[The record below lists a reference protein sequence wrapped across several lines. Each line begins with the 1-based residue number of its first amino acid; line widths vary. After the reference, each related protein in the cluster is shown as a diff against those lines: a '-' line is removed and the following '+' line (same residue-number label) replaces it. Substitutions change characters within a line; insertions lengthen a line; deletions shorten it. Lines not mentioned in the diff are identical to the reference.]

1 MKCWHC
7 EESPR
12 ASCAF
17 CGRFVCKDHA
27 STMST
32 FITMFVGAN
41 KAFLVE
47 IKDISKGGCQ
57 ITRPR
62 AWPFNLQDEGRVYIF
77 GEPGP
82 VSSYPAHIAW
92 YREEF
97 VGIEFD

>member
-1 MKCWHC
+1 MALFERRINTRNLQH
-7 EESPR
+7 
-12 ASCAF
+12 
-17 CGRFVCKDHA
+17 GHA
-27 STMST
+27 
-32 FITMFVGAN
+32 MFVSAN

-57 ITRPR
+57 ISRPR

-82 VSSYPAHIAW
+82 VPSYAAHIAW

-97 VGIEFD
+97 IGIDFD